1 MDTVSPAVR
10 SRMMSR
16 IGQRDT
22 TPELVVRSVAHRLG
36 LRFRLCDRSLPG
48 SPDLVFR
55 RHGVV
60 IFVHGCFWHN
70 HDCRDGTV
78 PKTRTDYWAAKF
90 ARNKDRDRR
99 NRLELKRAGWKV
111 VEIWECETVDEAR
124 LRRRLSRLFK
134 LD

>member
-1 MDTVSPAVR
+1 MDTVSTAVR
-10 SRMMSR
+10 SRIMSSVGR
-16 IGQRDT
+16 RDT

-36 LRFRLCDRSLPG
+36 LRFRLCDRRLPG

-60 IFVHGCFWHN
+60 IFVHGCFWH
-70 HDCRDGTV
+70 HHACPRGTV
-78 PKTRTDYWAAKF
+78 PKTRRDYWQAKF
-90 ARNKDRDRR
+90 SRNMDRDRR

-111 VEIWECETVDEAR
+111 VEIWECETADELR
-124 LRRRLSRLFK
+124 LKNHLRRVFK

>member
-1 MDTVSPAVR
+1 MDTVSAAVR

-16 IGQRDT
+16 IGSRDT
-22 TPELVVRSVAHRLG
+22 EPELVVRSVAHRLG

-60 IFVHGCFWHN
+60 IFVHGCFWHH
-70 HDCRDGTV
+70 HDCPDGAI
-78 PKTRTDYWAAKF
+78 PKTRTDYWTAKF
-90 ARNKDRDRR
+90 TRNKERDRR

-111 VEIWECETVDEAR
+111 VEIWECETADEAH
-124 LRRRLSRLFK
+124 LRRRLRRLFE